1 MKFAFIFTQRA
12 KFPVGR
18 LSRVMGVSPSGYY
31 AWLRRP
37 SSQREQDNQALLE
50 KIRQVHAHSRKT
62 YGSPRIHAALRQQ
75 GVVCGKNR
83 VARLMRQAG
92 IHPTYVHHGVR
103 TTRSDSRLPV
113 APNRLGRNFS
123 AQCPNQKWV
132 SDLTYIPT
140 RQGWLFLAAVMDLFS
155 RKIVGWA
162 LDTSMSS
169 SLTDQA
175 LQMALQ
181 HRKPKLEFL
190 HHSDRGSQYACASYQ
205 KLLNVYHAQISMSRV
220 ANCYDN
226 APMESFFA
234 TLKKELVHQENYRSS
249 SQAKLSIFEYIEVF
263 YNRQRLHSTLGFCS
277 PDEFERAFNPSLSH
291 MSTFSV

>member
-1 MKFAFIFTQRA
+1 MKFAFIYTQRDE
-12 KFPVGR
+12 FPVQR
-18 LSRVMGVSPSGYY
+18 ISRVMGVSPSGYY

-37 SSQREQDNQALLE
+37 TSQREQDNQALLE
-50 KIRQVHAHSRKT
+50 KIRQVHAQSRKT
-62 YGSPRIHAALRQQ
+62 YGSPRIHAVLRKQ
-75 GVVCGKNR
+75 GIACGRNR
-83 VARLMRQAG
+83 VARLMRREG
-92 IHPTYVHHGVR
+92 IRPAYLRRWVR
-103 TTRSDSRLPV
+103 TTRSDPRLPV

-123 AQCPNQKWV
+123 AQHPNQKWV

-181 HRKPKLEFL
+181 HRKPELKFL

-205 KLLNVYHAQISMSRV
+205 KLLNAYLSQVSMSRV
-220 ANCYDN
+220 GNCYDN

-234 TLKKELVHQENYRSS
+234 TLKKELVHQENYLSS

-277 PDEFERAFNPSLSH
+277 PDEFERSFNPSLSH

>member
-1 MKFAFIFTQRA
+1 MKFVFIGTQQNE
-12 KFPVGR
+12 FPVQR
-18 LSRVMGVSPSGYY
+18 LCRVLGVSASGYY

-37 SSQREQDNQALLE
+37 NSQREQNNQVLLE
-50 KIRQVHAHSRKT
+50 KIRQIHVQSRKN
-62 YGSPRIHAALRQQ
+62 YGSPRIHAALRKQ
-75 GVVCGKNR
+75 GIACGRNR
-83 VARLMRQAG
+83 VARLMRRAG
-92 IHPTYVHHGVR
+92 IRPAYISRWVR
-103 TTRSDSRLPV
+103 TTRSDPRWPV
-113 APNRLGRNFS
+113 APNRLGRSFS
-123 AQCPNQKWV
+123 AQRPNQKWV

-181 HRKPKLEFL
+181 HRKPEMQFL

-205 KLLNVYHAQISMSRV
+205 NLLNRYHSQISMSRV
-220 ANCYDN
+220 GNCYDN

-234 TLKKELVHQENYRSS
+234 TLKKELVHQQNYLSC
-249 SQAKLSIFEYIEVF
+249 SQAKLSIFEYIELF

-277 PDEFERAFNPSLSH
+277 PDEFERSFNPSLSLI
-291 MSTFSV
+291 STFSV

>member
-1 MKFAFIFTQRA
+1 MKFVFIGTQQLE
-12 KFPVGR
+12 FPVQR
-18 LSRVMGVSPSGYY
+18 ICRVLGVSPSGYY

-37 SSQREQDNQALLE
+37 ASQREQDNQALLE
-50 KIRQVHAHSRKT
+50 KIRQIHAQSRKN

-75 GVVCGKNR
+75 GIACGRNR
-83 VARLMRQAG
+83 VARLMRRAG
-92 IHPTYVHHGVR
+92 IRPAYVRRWVR
-103 TTRSDSRLPV
+103 TTRSDPRLPV
-113 APNRLGRNFS
+113 APNRLGRSFS
-123 AQCPNQKWV
+123 AQRPNQKWV

-181 HRKPKLEFL
+181 HRKPEMNFL
-190 HHSDRGSQYACASYQ
+190 HHSDRGSQYAAQSYQ
-205 KLLNVYHAQISMSRV
+205 KLLDAYHSQISMSRV
-220 ANCYDN
+220 GNCYDN

-234 TLKKELVHQENYRSS
+234 TLKKELIHQVIYLSS

-277 PDEFERAFNPSLSH
+277 PDEFERSFNLSLSH

>member
-1 MKFAFIFTQRA
+1 MKFAFIYMQRA
-12 KFPVGR
+12 EFPVQR
-18 LSRVMGVSPSGYY
+18 ISRVMGVSPSGYY

-37 SSQREQDNQALLE
+37 ASQCEQDNQALLE
-50 KIRQVHAHSRKT
+50 KIRQVHAQSRKT
-62 YGSPRIHAALRQQ
+62 YGSPRIHAVLRKQ
-75 GVVCGKNR
+75 GIACGRNR

-92 IHPTYVHHGVR
+92 IRPAYVRRWVR
-103 TTRSDSRLPV
+103 TTRSDPRLPV

-123 AQCPNQKWV
+123 AQRPNQKWV

-181 HRKPKLEFL
+181 YRKPELEFL

-205 KLLNVYHAQISMSRV
+205 KLLNAYHSQVSMSRV

-234 TLKKELVHQENYRSS
+234 TLKKELVHQENYLSS

-277 PDEFERAFNPSLSH
+277 PDEFERSFNPSLFH
-291 MSTFSV
+291 ISTFSV